1 MDVFHVVII
10 FAEHGFQ
17 LCWGQRFK
25 MYTAA
30 YGISQAIILVF
41 GCPLLWLLLYIITFM
56 HDSRAGFRDKI
67 VSRVSILFN
76 GVYNGYVNT
85 KSRTNKYDGKILL
98 KIVVDKMTVIS
109 KCPVFIMVDR
119 I

>member
-1 MDVFHVVII
+1 M
-10 FAEHGFQ
+10 
-17 LCWGQRFK
+17 
-25 MYTAA
+25 
-30 YGISQAIILVF
+30 
-41 GCPLLWLLLYIITFM
+41 
-56 HDSRAGFRDKI
+56 
-67 VSRVSILFN
+67 LFN

-85 KSRTNKYDGKILL
+85 KSSANKYDGKILL

>member
-1 MDVFHVVII
+1 M
-10 FAEHGFQ
+10 
-17 LCWGQRFK
+17 
-25 MYTAA
+25 
-30 YGISQAIILVF
+30 
-41 GCPLLWLLLYIITFM
+41 
-56 HDSRAGFRDKI
+56 
-67 VSRVSILFN
+67 LFN

-98 KIVVDKMTVIS
+98 KIVVDKMSVIS